1 MKRGKRICRRH
12 VDLVSGVPCDHASD
26 HHAVIVIIII
36 ITITTDNQK
45 CVILNNEKH
54 FWWNSLCV
62 TSSVAK
68 PCTLH
73 TQKVMGLST
82 NLNQLVGGLEPFF
95 SIQLGISSSQLT
107 KLYFSEGLVNHQ
119 PVKQCYQTQTINI
132 VINCESVIFW
142 LALLRTLAKWRQGAH
157 TYRFAGLSDLAG
169 RGGQR
174 PR

>member
-1 MKRGKRICRRH
+1 MYNPLGERCDERDGGLRPWAEPWAISDTRRMGDFSTKMMKRGKRICRRH

-26 HHAVIVIIII
+26 HHAVILIIIIII

-82 NLNQLVGGLEPFF
+82 NLNSWLVVWNMAFIFPFSWEF
-95 SIQLGISSSQLT
+95 HHPNWRT
-107 KLYFSEGLVNHQ
+107 Y
-119 PVKQCYQTQTINI
+119 
-132 VINCESVIFW
+132 IF
-142 LALLRTLAKWRQGAH
+142 Q
-157 TYRFAGLSDLAG
+157 
-169 RGGQR
+169 RGWSTTNQ
-174 PR
+174 

>member
-1 MKRGKRICRRH
+1 MGDFSTKMMKRGKRICRRH

-36 ITITTDNQK
+36 ITTDNQK

-73 TQKVMGLST
+73 TQKVMGLSA

-95 SIQLGISSSQLT
+95 FHSVGNFIIPT
-107 KLYFSEGLVNHQ
+107 DE
-119 PVKQCYQTQTINI
+119 
-132 VINCESVIFW
+132 VIFFRGVGQPPTSKTVLSNTDNQHSHQLRERNFLVG
-142 LALLRTLAKWRQGAH
+142 LAEDVGQVASRSAH
-157 TYRFAGLSDLAG
+157 LPLCGLK
-169 RGGQR
+169 
-174 PR
+174 